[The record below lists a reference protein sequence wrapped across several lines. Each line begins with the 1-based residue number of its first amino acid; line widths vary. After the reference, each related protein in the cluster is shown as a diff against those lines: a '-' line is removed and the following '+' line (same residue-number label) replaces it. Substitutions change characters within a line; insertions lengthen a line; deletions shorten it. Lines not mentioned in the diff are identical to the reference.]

1 MQAYV
6 RIPMSGIAAATAPT
20 TRDAQ
25 HEPQTSFQRVR
36 DEDDQGTGHLPR
48 AVIHPGEDLHDG
60 ITFEMFL
67 ERVGNHP
74 RCNILYDPSHS
85 LLQQLDYLAFID
97 IYNERIRAFHVKDA
111 EFNPSGRQGV
121 YSGLQ
126 PWVQRAGRLR
136 SPGDGQMDFGGT
148 FSKLPQYGFDGW
160 AILEWECCLKDSE
173 QGAAEG
179 TPFIA
184 SHLIK
189 AVERAFDDFAASGAD
204 EATNRPLPGLN

>member
-1 MQAYV
+1 
-6 RIPMSGIAAATAPT
+6 MSGIAAATAPT

-25 HEPQTSFQRVR
+25 HEPQTPFQRVR

-85 LLQQLDYLAFID
+85 LLQQLDYFAFID

-136 SPGDGQMDFGGT
+136 SPGDGQIDFGGT

-160 AILEWECCLKDSE
+160 AILEWECCLEDSE

-179 TPFIA
+179 APFIA

-204 EATNRPLPGLN
+204 EATNRRLPGLN